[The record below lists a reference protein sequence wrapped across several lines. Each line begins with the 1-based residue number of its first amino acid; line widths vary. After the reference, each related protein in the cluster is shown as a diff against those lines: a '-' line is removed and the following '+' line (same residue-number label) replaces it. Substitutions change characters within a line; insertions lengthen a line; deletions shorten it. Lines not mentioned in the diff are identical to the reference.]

1 MRPAA
6 LSDWFETSSDLL
18 KTASS
23 PRPNL
28 VTNPRERFAVPWQ
41 IKDNF
46 HSTFLHRRILSLSK
60 RPVSLDAFAKWAL
73 SHHSRRYF
81 ISENYNSTL
90 LIAAR
95 FAHHKTFMYLFYD
108 VIQIRKSSLANKIL
122 IKRQNWKSTTKDIS
136 SLTLQQLQTAR
147 NAVAAGRK
155 VEDPVVKRLQK
166 NILAIGKHVPG
177 SFAQKLMM

>member
-1 MRPAA
+1 
-6 LSDWFETSSDLL
+6 
-18 KTASS
+18 
-23 PRPNL
+23 
-28 VTNPRERFAVPWQ
+28 
-41 IKDNF
+41 
-46 HSTFLHRRILSLSK
+46 
-60 RPVSLDAFAKWAL
+60 
-73 SHHSRRYF
+73 
-81 ISENYNSTL
+81 
-90 LIAAR
+90 
-95 FAHHKTFMYLFYD
+95 MYLFYD

-177 SFAQKLMM
+177 SFAQKLMMRSDIKGIIVRFGMPAFWITINPSDLRNPL